1 MSGSNQRRRRAS
13 GVLAEAIRKDLERDA
28 NAGADTDAH
37 RRRERRNSA
46 AFRRASF
53 QAANAVGPAPPA
65 GVKKLGKMVKDDDEM
80 ERQQQD
86 PSARRR
92 SSTTGNLVRRGSGSN
107 VARRGSNGSSAPKG
121 GTYPRRTSVS
131 KRRSPV
137 DDKKQAAKSSSPTT
151 RHPQLSSDETDEDE
165 EEEGGDD
172 DDALIMACIA
182 NVESRSKPGYRPS
195 PPTVSESSKSK
206 QSTIAS
212 TKAERGD
219 QGALDTFLESQKQE
233 RAALAYFRA
242 QQAEASALLRA
253 TQNGADKVKKNS
265 PRSSFTSTN
274 TAPREEK
281 PISSELVRHRAR
293 IKAAQERED
302 SAYTGMNLE
311 EHKARI
317 ASRYGGDASVIKKS
331 VKLKKVSSSSSPP
344 SPKGG
349 DPNDRSVKLKKAS
362 SSSSSPSPTVNPK
375 KTSSSSSSSSSPKG
389 EAGKEERKASSRS
402 RKSKEA
408 TMPSKQPEK
417 KKRELQQKRGSLHKL
432 KDLPSVSSSSS
443 PSKSVGSVSSS
454 SRKDAILAASR
465 RIRTQGYDDLSESHR
480 SLTST
485 GNRSQESAKRGEDE
499 RYVDKNMRHGK
510 KADGKA
516 RKEQVQAEGDAGTS
530 SNLICDFGERRRD
543 SGLSITEEDK
553 RLVGS
558 KAA

>member
-28 NAGADTDAH
+28 NAGAESDAH

-65 GVKKLGKMVKDDDEM
+65 GVKKLGKMAKDDDEM
-80 ERQQQD
+80 ERQQQG
-86 PSARRR
+86 PSAWRR

-121 GTYPRRTSVS
+121 GTYPRRTSIS

-151 RHPQLSSDETDEDE
+151 RHPQRPSDETDEDD
-165 EEEGGDD
+165 EEEGGD

-212 TKAERGD
+212 TKAGRGK
-219 QGALDTFLESQKQE
+219 QGTLDAFLEGQKQE
-233 RAALAYFRA
+233 RAALAYFQT

-253 TQNGADKVKKNS
+253 TQNGADKVKKNR
-265 PRSSFTSTN
+265 PQSSLTSTN
-274 TAPREEK
+274 TVPREEK
-281 PISSELVRHRAR
+281 PISSELARHQAR
-293 IKAAQERED
+293 VKAAQERED
-302 SAYTGMNLE
+302 SVYTGMNLE

-317 ASRYGGDASVIKKS
+317 ASRYGGDASAIKK
-331 VKLKKVSSSSSPP
+331 
-344 SPKGG
+344 
-349 DPNDRSVKLKKAS
+349 SVKLKKAS
-362 SSSSSPSPTVNPK
+362 SSSSSPSPTVKPK
-375 KTSSSSSSSSSPKG
+375 KTSSSSSSSSPKG

-432 KDLPSVSSSSS
+432 KDLPSVSSPSSQ
-443 PSKSVGSVSSS
+443 SKCAESVSSS
-454 SRKDAILAASR
+454 SSRKNAILAASR

-485 GNRSQESAKRGEDE
+485 GNRSRESVKRGEEDE
-499 RYVDKNMRHGK
+499 RYVDQNMRNGK
-510 KADGKA
+510 KANRKA
-516 RKEQVQAEGDAGTS
+516 RNEQVQAEGDAGTS

-543 SGLSITEEDK
+543 SGRSITEEDK

>member
-28 NAGADTDAH
+28 NAGAETDAH

-53 QAANAVGPAPPA
+53 QAANAVGPAPPV
-65 GVKKLGKMVKDDDEM
+65 GVQKLGKMAKDDDEM
-80 ERQQQD
+80 ERQQQG
-86 PSARRR
+86 PSAWRR

-121 GTYPRRTSVS
+121 GTYPRRTSIS

-317 ASRYGGDASVIKKS
+317 ASRYGGDASAIKKS

-349 DPNDRSVKLKKAS
+349 DPNDRSVKLKNAS
-362 SSSSSPSPTVNPK
+362 SSSSSPSPTVKPK
-375 KTSSSSSSSSSPKG
+375 KTLSSSSPKG

-432 KDLPSVSSSSS
+432 KDLPSVSSPSSQ
-443 PSKSVGSVSSS
+443 SKCAESVSSS
-454 SRKDAILAASR
+454 SSRKNAILAASR

-485 GNRSQESAKRGEDE
+485 GNRSRESFKRGEEDE
-499 RYVDKNMRHGK
+499 RYFDKNMRHGT

-516 RKEQVQAEGDAGTS
+516 RNEQVQAEGDAGTS

-543 SGLSITEEDK
+543 SGLSITE
-553 RLVGS
+553 
-558 KAA
+558 

>member
-28 NAGADTDAH
+28 NAGAEIDAH

-53 QAANAVGPAPPA
+53 QAANAVGP
-65 GVKKLGKMVKDDDEM
+65 VKKLGKMAKDDDEM
-80 ERQQQD
+80 ERQQQG

-121 GTYPRRTSVS
+121 GTYPRRTSIS

-151 RHPQLSSDETDEDE
+151 RHPQRPSDETDEDDDE
-165 EEEGGDD
+165 EEEGDDD

-195 PPTVSESSKSK
+195 PPTVSESSTSK

-212 TKAERGD
+212 TKAGRGK
-219 QGALDTFLESQKQE
+219 QGTLDAFLESQKQE
-233 RAALAYFRA
+233 RAALAYFQT

-253 TQNGADKVKKNS
+253 TQNGVDKVKKNR
-265 PRSSFTSTN
+265 PQSSFTSTN

-281 PISSELVRHRAR
+281 PISSELARHQAR
-293 IKAAQERED
+293 VKAAQERED

-317 ASRYGGDASVIKKS
+317 ASRYGGDASAITKS
-331 VKLKKVSSSSSPP
+331 VKPKKVSSSSSPS

-349 DPNDRSVKLKKAS
+349 DPNDRSVKLKMAS

-375 KTSSSSSSSSSPKG
+375 KTSSSSSSSPKG

-408 TMPSKQPEK
+408 TVPSKQPEK

-432 KDLPSVSSSSS
+432 KDLPSVPS
-443 PSKSVGSVSSS
+443 PSSQSKCAESVSSS
-454 SRKDAILAASR
+454 SSRENAILAASR

-485 GNRSQESAKRGEDE
+485 GNRSRESAKRGEEDE
-499 RYVDKNMRHGK
+499 RYVDQNMRHGK

-516 RKEQVQAEGDAGTS
+516 RNEQVQAEGDAGTS